1 MKRRIVIFLTAC
13 ILVLSMCLNPVM
25 AAASEDGSGETE
37 ETSAEEE
44 QSADEIAAGR
54 FFDAVRAI
62 VLAKAG
68 EGKSKTKAATAIYET
83 LTGVQLAL
91 VYSATSV
98 PLYGSGYSVSGDTD
112 TSGTST
118 GDSSGSSE
126 DAGTGTGSS
135 SGDGEDAG
143 PTINVLETYKKALMA
158 YEEGRK
164 FRSGDG
170 WYIVLADGNVTYYR
184 VADPSGV
191 RSADVPRQVQKY
203 GFVFKVSEISPYA
216 FKDCRRLETVVIHR
230 NIKYIGRYAFK
241 NTPQLRTIKILA
253 KYLRKGSVKN
263 AFAGAGSGG
272 GSYTG
277 SNLVV
282 KVPKEPETLIDYY
295 NALFK
300 KEGALHRKATL
311 RKA

>member
-1 MKRRIVIFLTAC
+1 
-13 ILVLSMCLNPVM
+13 
-25 AAASEDGSGETE
+25 
-37 ETSAEEE
+37 
-44 QSADEIAAGR
+44 
-54 FFDAVRAI
+54 
-62 VLAKAG
+62 
-68 EGKSKTKAATAIYET
+68 
-83 LTGVQLAL
+83 
-91 VYSATSV
+91 
-98 PLYGSGYSVSGDTD
+98 
-112 TSGTST
+112 
-118 GDSSGSSE
+118 
-126 DAGTGTGSS
+126 
-135 SGDGEDAG
+135 
-143 PTINVLETYKKALMA
+143 MA

-300 KEGALHRKATL
+300 KEGALHRKAAL

>member
-1 MKRRIVIFLTAC
+1 
-13 ILVLSMCLNPVM
+13 
-25 AAASEDGSGETE
+25 
-37 ETSAEEE
+37 
-44 QSADEIAAGR
+44 
-54 FFDAVRAI
+54 
-62 VLAKAG
+62 
-68 EGKSKTKAATAIYET
+68 
-83 LTGVQLAL
+83 
-91 VYSATSV
+91 
-98 PLYGSGYSVSGDTD
+98 
-112 TSGTST
+112 
-118 GDSSGSSE
+118 
-126 DAGTGTGSS
+126 
-135 SGDGEDAG
+135 
-143 PTINVLETYKKALMA
+143 MA

-282 KVPKEPETLIDYY
+282 KVPKEPETESNSEESLIVSCAFSGKPRAPDISL
-295 NALFK
+295 ASI
-300 KEGALHRKATL
+300 KETAPVKAVKIRDFRNKL
-311 RKA
+311 I